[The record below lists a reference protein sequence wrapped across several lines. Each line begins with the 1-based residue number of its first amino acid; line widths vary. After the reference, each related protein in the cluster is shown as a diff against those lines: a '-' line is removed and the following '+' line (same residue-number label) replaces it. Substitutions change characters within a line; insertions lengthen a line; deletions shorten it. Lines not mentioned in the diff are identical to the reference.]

1 MMDGMKGWVLSELE
15 SVRTA
20 QKQNDDLPR
29 MKKGSGLYTMPMNYP
44 WDLPARKCEA
54 HGSGAAQTIEP
65 VPVDTA
71 PLFTGSIGTIT
82 HFTMHCDVFQPN
94 PKYQTKYI
102 YSLVHRRGKVM
113 VYVWHRNPD
122 SESKTN
128 TTYWYEY
135 RSARE
140 ARVDMKKHGIGR
152 RGW

>member
-1 MMDGMKGWVLSELE
+1 MSGWILSELE
-15 SVRTA
+15 SVRSSE
-20 QKQNDDLPR
+20 KKSDLPR
-29 MKKGSGLYTMPMNYP
+29 MKKGSGLYSMPMDYP
-44 WDLPARKCEA
+44 WSLPARKCDVMRR
-54 HGSGAAQTIEP
+54 GGASETVEP

-71 PLFTGSIGTIT
+71 PLLTGSIGTLHGVSII
-82 HFTMHCDVFQPN
+82 CDVYQPN

-122 SESKTN
+122 SADKTN

>member
-15 SVRTA
+15 NVRCTE
-20 QKQNDDLPR
+20 QRNELPR
-29 MKKGSGLYTMPMNYP
+29 MKKGGGIYTMPMDYP
-44 WDLPARKCEA
+44 WSLPARPCEA
-54 HGSGAAQTIEP
+54 HYGTGAAETVEP

-71 PLFTGSIGTIT
+71 PLLTGSIGTLTGISII
-82 HFTMHCDVFQPN
+82 CDVYQPN

-113 VYVWHRNPD
+113 VYVWERNPKD
-122 SESKTN
+122 NTS